1 PEDILIDREDYA
13 SMEDEITKMLSNLEN
28 QVLTYY
34 LHGLSY
40 QQIAKIM
47 NRHEKSIDNA
57 LQRAKGKIDRF
68 LELKNGASE
77 GQESDI

>member
-1 PEDILIDREDYA
+1 MIDQEDYA
-13 SMEDEITKMLSNLEN
+13 SMEEEISKMLSSLEN

-47 NRHEKSIDNA
+47 GRHEKSIDNA
-57 LQRAKGKIDRF
+57 LRRGRKGRSISSLRPRT
-68 LELKNGASE
+68 G
-77 GQESDI
+77 